1 MVWGEFGCTLGRINR
16 YYVVPANMKIIYKP
30 KKIASVEL
38 SHEVCKIVEVFKE
51 AVRKYNEFELSVD
64 M

>member
-1 MVWGEFGCTLGRINR
+1 
-16 YYVVPANMKIIYKP
+16 MKIIYKP

-38 SHEVCKIVEVFKE
+38 SHEVFKIVEVFKE